1 MYMDVCAVLF
11 SVIVVGV
18 LGQTVEQ
25 PELSW
30 IKSQNK
36 RARINCIVT
45 GLQSNNYV
53 HWYQQKDG
61 EALKRI
67 LYVNKGGTSP
77 VYNDNVREAT
87 DFTVQLENDNY
98 ALRLLGATHFAE
110 PLIIDLAHRVL
121 QPKPPEGAKPS
132 TIIARVHFY
141 TEKKRILRLRVGRNL
156 DYNGHKVYIFPD
168 YTAVS

>member
-1 MYMDVCAVLF
+1 LIYSLMF
-11 SVIVVGV
+11 ITVGV

-36 RARINCIVT
+36 RARISCIVT
-45 GLQSNNYV
+45 GLQSDNYV

-77 VYNDNVREAT
+77 VYNDNVREAK
-87 DFTVQLENDNY
+87 DFTLE
-98 ALRLLGATHFAE
+98 LLGASCCLWKNE
-110 PLIIDLAHRVL
+110 SWSLI
-121 QPKPPEGAKPS
+121 K
-132 TIIARVHFY
+132 
-141 TEKKRILRLRVGRNL
+141 
-156 DYNGHKVYIFPD
+156 
-168 YTAVS
+168 